1 MTVLTQILNG
11 SAGADVRETLNA
23 WSKGRDSAILIAP
36 ADAPAYVKDR
46 ADVVLTG
53 TNDASVINSVINNLP
68 VLPNFERSKVL
79 VTGAKYGFLRFAPGR
94 VLLSE
99 PIAPPAASVLRI
111 EGAGLPSWRP
121 IDTVQ
126 NAFEGGTQF
135 YSTAPTGEIFL
146 TSQYTGNRT
155 DDGLS
160 NTIPVMGLD
169 LSHIDFRVFN
179 PATTQSGKA
188 AITLDGVTTGEVSR
202 INVHADKS
210 VNALARIPQGI
221 RWSAGART
229 DRKAMRSIAV
239 TDFRDAGVV
248 TSTTHLHMEL
258 IAAARITDGTSSCG
272 FQIAHDQDCTYEQL
286 HAFSTGIGI
295 KATGGQPLDIKSIH
309 FESLSEPVRLN
320 DAAAQALVNHRIQR
334 CELNGD
340 VDWGTGYLS
349 TNFIVDQVV
358 KFNQPSLRTRNR
370 IQITVA
376 AGATSGSANHNLIAA
391 PKSQNASARADIGS
405 GNRAWL
411 TTTATQAT
419 VTLAAAAPAGGVVF
433 DVYVEC
439 A

>member
-11 SAGADVRETLNA
+11 SPGGDVRETLNA
-23 WSKGRDSAILIAP
+23 WSKGRDGAILIAP

-53 TNDASVINSVINNLP
+53 TNDASVINSLINNLP

-79 VTGAKYGFLRFAPGR
+79 VTGAKYGFLRFAPGK

-99 PIAPPAASVLRI
+99 PIAPPSASVLRI

-121 IDTVQ
+121 IDRLYGY
-126 NAFEGGTQF
+126 EGGTQF
-135 YSTAPTGEIFL
+135 YSTAPTGEIVA
-146 TSQYTGNRT
+146 TTQYTGVRT
-155 DDGLS
+155 DDGTTD
-160 NTIPVMGLD
+160 TIPVMGLD
-169 LSHIDFRVFN
+169 LSQIDFRVFN
-179 PATTQSGKA
+179 PLTTQSGKA
-188 AITLDGVTTGEVSR
+188 AINLDGVTTGDVTR
-202 INVHADKS
+202 INVHADKNT
-210 VNALARIPQGI
+210 NATARIPQGI

-229 DRKAMRSIAV
+229 DRKTLRSV
-239 TDFRDAGVV
+239 GVHGFRDAGVV

-258 IAAARITDGTSSCG
+258 IAAAQITDGTSSCG

-286 HAFSTGIGI
+286 HAFGTGIGI
-295 KATGGQPLDIKSIH
+295 KATGGLPLDIKSVH
-309 FESLSEPVRLN
+309 FESLAEPVRLN
-320 DAAAQALVNHRIQR
+320 DAASQALVNHRIQR

-370 IQITVA
+370 IQVTVA